1 MGFNISGL
9 VIDKNY
15 ENKILELQQI
25 LDYELTFDKE
35 VNFEEASE
43 NWKSDKY
50 CDIYFSEKGTLIFL
64 SFEKSGFEFPV
75 LNQTTLAFVL
85 SEMSMTFSINYTE
98 NQKLLRTIVETEESI
113 HVDEGNPFPF
123 EENESDK
130 SELIYHLFEKTLGK
144 SFWDIDL
151 DEKCYRYYFKEFHN
165 PFKSQDES
173 VELVSSK
180 SLNESNI
187 QAKKAWWRFW

>member
-25 LDYELTFDKE
+25 LDCELTFDKE

-75 LNQTTLAFVL
+75 LNQTTLTFVL

-98 NQKLLRTIVETEESI
+98 NQKLLRTIVETEDSI
-113 HVDEGNPFPF
+113 YIDEGNPFPF

-151 DEKCYRYYFKEFHN
+151 DEKCYRYYFKEIHN
-165 PFKSQDES
+165 PFQNMENKLETEQT
-173 VELVSSK
+173 VSEK
-180 SLNESNI
+180 NTNK
-187 QAKKAWWRFW
+187 QKTWWKLW